1 MNVFKFTVGLM
12 IVSQIVLA
20 WISMNPAILS
30 NYTMGAMTVAIYM
43 VGIVIENDKHDD
55 SKPS

>member
-12 IVSQIVLA
+12 IVSQIFLA
-20 WISMNPAILS
+20 WISLNPAILS

-43 VGIVIENDKHDD
+43 VGVVIDNDKHDD